1 MVCLKVET
9 EKSELVL
16 SESEHGIFNA
26 ILRGHVDF
34 TSDPWPSLSS
44 AAKDLV
50 RKMLTTDPKQ
60 RLTSQEVLS
69 KHISSTVFVSPS
81 INYFFYKPLEFTYN
95 FMIY

>member
-26 ILRGHVDF
+26 ILRGHIDF
-34 TSDPWPSLSS
+34 TSDPWPSISN

-60 RLTSQEVLS
+60 RLTAQEVLS
-69 KHISSTVFVSPS
+69 KHSLFFAVFVSPS
-81 INYFFYKPLEFTYN
+81 ILCLTSRLNPL
-95 FMIY
+95 IIS